1 MQDLTRTLES
11 YDLAMLRVI
20 ANRWDIDL
28 VVRDPRSA
36 AARLS
41 EAMHTPERVAAVW
54 SRLDE
59 PQRQAMQTIL
69 GSGGRMPTA
78 MFKRL
83 FGEVRTM
90 GPDRL
95 EREQPYLQPASLAEA
110 LYYRGLI
117 ANAFDSGATGV
128 QPFTFVPSDLIPLLP
143 THKTG
148 YDLSTT
154 SPSSVS
160 ATPRAEPAQIRPAD
174 TILIDDL
181 TTFLAFCQLN
191 TVVPHDNGGLLSVSP
206 EIQQALKPHLLGP
219 ASSAR
224 IALFLALSAD
234 LNLAIAQG
242 EAWRPLP
249 TARQWLEQRR
259 TDQVRTLTEAW
270 QRSTLY
276 NELLYIPGLRP
287 DVNAGWQ
294 NDPLLARQTVFSF
307 LEIVPADQWW
317 PVDELI
323 SEVKETEPDFQRPAG
338 NYDSW
343 YIRDTQT
350 NQYLQGF
357 ESWDRVEGAH
367 LRFILTGVMNGLGL
381 IDTAE
386 HGALCRLTTYGR
398 ALAGLCD
405 WPTQGDDSPA
415 LAIKENGTLEVPRT
429 VNRYDRFQLARCT
442 EWVKAA
448 DPYVYR
454 LSAVGFAQAGAQ
466 NMEPEALLVFLQY
479 ATHNAVPEPIVRLIQ
494 TWAQSGDQPA
504 LIEQLI
510 VLRTPTPE
518 LLRTIQ
524 STPELRRYLS
534 IPLGPTAV
542 AVRPD
547 QWTDLAAALQAQGI
561 RVESNFSDR

>member
-11 YDLAMLRVI
+11 YDLALLRVI
-20 ANRWDIDL
+20 ANRWDVDL
-28 VVRDPRSA
+28 TARDSRTA

-41 EAMHTPERVAAVW
+41 EAMRTPERVAAVW

-69 GSGGRMPTA
+69 GGGGRMATG

-83 FGEVRTM
+83 FGEVRPM

-117 ANAFDSGATGV
+117 AAAFDSGTTGV
-128 QPFTFVPSDLIPLLP
+128 QPYTFVPSDLIPLLP

-148 YDLSTT
+148 YDLRAA
-154 SPSSVS
+154 PLSSVP
-160 ATPRAEPAQIRPAD
+160 AAPRPEPAHIRPAG

-181 TTFLAFCQLN
+181 TTFLAFCQLH
-191 TVVPHDNGGLLSVSP
+191 TVVPNDNGGLLSIPSDT
-206 EIQQALKPHLLGP
+206 QQALKPHLLGP

-234 LNLAIAQG
+234 LNLASAQG

-249 TARQWLEQRR
+249 SARQWLEQRR
-259 TDQVRTLTEAW
+259 ADQVRTLTETW

-276 NELLYIPGLRP
+276 NELLYTPGLKP

-343 YIRDTQT
+343 YIRDAQT
-350 NQYLQGF
+350 GQYLQGF
-357 ESWDRVEGAH
+357 DAWDRVEGAH

-386 HGALCRLTTYGR
+386 HGAVCRLTAYGR
-398 ALAGLCD
+398 ALAGMSA
-405 WPTQGDDSPA
+405 WPSPGADPPPAVIKDD
-415 LAIKENGTLEVPRT
+415 GTLEIPRAA
-429 VNRYDRFQLARCT
+429 NRYDRFQLTRCT
-442 EWVKAA
+442 EWIKAA

-454 LSAVGFAQAGAQ
+454 LSAAGLAQAGSQ
-466 NMEPEALLVFLQY
+466 NVQPDALLAFLQR
-479 ATHNAVPEPIVRLIQ
+479 ATHDAVPDAVVRLIQ
-494 TWAQSGDQPA
+494 TWAQTGDQPSS
-504 LIEQLI
+504 IDQLI

-534 IPLGPTAV
+534 VPLGPTAV
-542 AVRPD
+542 AVRSD
-547 QWTDLAAALQAQGI
+547 QWADLAAALRAQGI
-561 RVESNFSDR
+561 PVESNLAGR